1 MDMIFDESMNDFY
14 CFIELLEDDMFIAFY
29 MIKGLRKKKH
39 RPKEIR
45 RLIAH
50 RSHKVLHYYIKPLL
64 DKPLLEFNIIKDKAL
79 IKIRRDTLCHK
90 IDLTE
95 I

>member
-1 MDMIFDESMNDFY
+1 MIFDESMDDFY
-14 CFIELLEDDMFIAFY
+14 CLVDILEDNLAVAFY
-29 MIKGLRKKKH
+29 MIKSLQKKKH

-45 RLIAH
+45 RLLH
-50 RSHKVLHYYIKPLL
+50 FRSHKVLHYYIKQLL
-64 DKPLLEFNIIKDKAL
+64 DKPIAEFNTLKDKAL
-79 IKIRRDTLCHK
+79 DKIIRDTLNNK

>member
-1 MDMIFDESMNDFY
+1 MNMTFDESMDDFY
-14 CFIELLEDDMFIAFY
+14 CFVDILEDDMLMAFY
-29 MIKGLRKKKH
+29 MIKSLRQKKH

-45 RLIAH
+45 RLIEH
-50 RSHKVLHYYIKPLL
+50 RSHKILHYYIKQLL
-64 DKPLLEFNIIKDKAL
+64 DKPLKEFNIIKDKA
-79 IKIRRDTLCHK
+79 INKISSDTLFNK